1 MDRVEHNS
9 ITPRPNNRNERYAG
23 KERRRDYLLYETKIV
38 DTTNIVGVT
47 TIVQATKF
55 FPDTWAIT

>member
-1 MDRVEHNS
+1 MDRVENNS

-38 DTTNIVGVT
+38 DTTYIVCVT